1 MVKEG
6 EFISVLGPSGSGKS
20 TLLNL
25 IGVLDTPT
33 SGYVKIDGV
42 DTSTLGREQQ
52 AKIRKKVGFVFQ
64 YLNLIPRFT
73 TFENIEI
80 AMSLQNIPKEER
92 IKRILEITKMLGL
105 QSRLNHKTNQLSG
118 GQQQRVAIARALV
131 QKPKFLL
138 MDEPTGNLDT
148 KARDE
153 LLTLI
158 KKLNKIDK
166 VTVIIITHDP
176 EIAKITDRT
185 LYLID
190 GEFSNEYNPTKPVVL
205 LNEVKKTKRD
215 NKVDGGR
222 LNE

>member
-1 MVKEG
+1 MIKEG
-6 EFISVLGPSGSGKS
+6 EFISILGPSGSGKS

-25 IGVLDTPT
+25 IGVLDIPT
-33 SGYVKIDGV
+33 SGSVKIDGV
-42 DTSTLGREQQ
+42 DTSKLGREQQ
-52 AKIRKKVGFVFQ
+52 AKIRKKIGFVFQ
-64 YLNLIPRFT
+64 YYNLIPRFR

-80 AMSLQNIPKEER
+80 AMSLQNIPKEQR
-92 IKRILEITKMLGL
+92 IQRVLEVSKMLGL
-105 QSRLNHKTNQLSG
+105 QSRLVHKPNQLSG

-138 MDEPTGNLDT
+138 MDEPTGNLDS
-148 KARDE
+148 KSRDE

-158 KKLNKIDK
+158 RKLNKKDK

-205 LNEVKKTKRD
+205 LSEAKKSKKDR
-215 NKVDGGR
+215 NDGGK
-222 LNE
+222 LDE